1 MYFSTFHFCP
11 QWIFIHHSCVMNFWL
26 HLYDLY
32 LYVYMKG
39 VLRKQ
44 DEYKFALNCKIEINI
59 VNKYLLDKLLFDFE
73 QTMNMQSL
81 HKHLSVICGTNVVL
95 TLSLMISIIPIL
107 ILTLCIKGHILYR
120 ANIVWKV
127 DLLRS
132 EYNLTMESNNV
143 ISQGYCMHIWCS
155 AIRHYLAWIHL
166 HIRTIEQEEL
176 NINYF
181 LYMMQF
187 YIFSNCKKWA
197 S

>member
-1 MYFSTFHFCP
+1 MKSPVLLKMLLQSNVIDFLDSE
-11 QWIFIHHSCVMNFWL
+11 
-26 HLYDLY
+26 
-32 LYVYMKG
+32 YVSLVLKLVCG
-39 VLRKQ
+39 V
-44 DEYKFALNCKIEINI
+44 D
-59 VNKYLLDKLLFDFE
+59 
-73 QTMNMQSL
+73 
-81 HKHLSVICGTNVVL
+81 GVL

>member
-1 MYFSTFHFCP
+1 MIELFTYIYL
-11 QWIFIHHSCVMNFWL
+11 IFQTIVCEPGINFGMWN
-26 HLYDLY
+26 
-32 LYVYMKG
+32 
-39 VLRKQ
+39 RRR
-44 DEYKFALNCKIEINI
+44 
-59 VNKYLLDKLLFDFE
+59 
-73 QTMNMQSL
+73 
-81 HKHLSVICGTNVVL
+81 VL